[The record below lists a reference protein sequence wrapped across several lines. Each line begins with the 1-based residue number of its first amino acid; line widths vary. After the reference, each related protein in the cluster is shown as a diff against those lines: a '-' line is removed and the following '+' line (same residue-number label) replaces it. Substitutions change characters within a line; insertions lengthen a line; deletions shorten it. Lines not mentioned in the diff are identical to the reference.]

1 MNERKFSADEII
13 TAANIIFA
21 NETGFDR
28 FGDAEMPTAERY
40 NWALEVETW
49 AGNNPEEGTVNDS
62 LENIYQ
68 EAEELGII

>member
-1 MNERKFSADEII
+1 MVDRKFSADEIV

-28 FGDAEMPTAERY
+28 YGDVEMPTAAKY
-40 NWALEVETW
+40 NWALDVEIW
-49 AGNNPEEGTVNDS
+49 AGDNAEEGTVNDI
-62 LENIYQ
+62 LEGIYQ